1 MSRSA
6 PLRAGPLRERS
17 ATPARCAFGIATTAG
32 PKPCLPT
39 PSWSRSFGRAVRA
52 APAEERTAEIEA
64 EIADL
69 QRRLTR
75 QLVNLESDDVTATL
89 RRRVG
94 KRVGQR
100 VVELEDAVAERRERL
115 VQLARASA
123 TEAPTLGDVA
133 PLLDRLP
140 ILATS
145 LDATPPGDPRALF
158 DSLQLDIVHQRAEA
172 AVDVT
177 VTLYDRGDRA
187 AQTAAQVRAED

>member
-32 PKPCLPT
+32 PKPCPPT

-52 APAEERTAEIEA
+52 APAEERTAKIEA

-69 QRRLTR
+69 ERRLTR
-75 QLVNLESDDVTATL
+75 QLVDLEADDVTAAL
-89 RRRVG
+89 RRC
-94 KRVGQR
+94 VGQR
-100 VVELEDAVAERRERL
+100 VAELEDAVAERRERL
-115 VQLARASA
+115 VALARESA
-123 TEAPTLGDVA
+123 TEAPTSPDVA
-133 PLLDRLP
+133 ALLDRLP
-140 ILATS
+140 ILTTS
-145 LDATPPGDPRALF
+145 LDAAPQGEMRALF
-158 DSLQLDIVHQRAEA
+158 DALQLDVAHQRAEA

>member
-32 PKPCLPT
+32 PKPCPPT

-52 APAEERTAEIEA
+52 APAEEGTAEIEA

-69 QRRLTR
+69 ERRLTR
-75 QLVNLESDDVTATL
+75 QLADLEADDVTAAL

-94 KRVGQR
+94 QR
-100 VVELEDAVAERRERL
+100 VAELEDALAERRERF
-115 VQLARASA
+115 VALARESA
-123 TEAPTLGDVA
+123 TEAPTSPDVA
-133 PLLDRLP
+133 ALLDRLP
-140 ILATS
+140 ILTTS
-145 LDATPPGDPRALF
+145 LDAAPQGEMRALF
-158 DSLQLDIVHQRAEA
+158 DALQLDVTHQRAEA

-177 VTLYDRGDRA
+177 VTIHGRGDRA